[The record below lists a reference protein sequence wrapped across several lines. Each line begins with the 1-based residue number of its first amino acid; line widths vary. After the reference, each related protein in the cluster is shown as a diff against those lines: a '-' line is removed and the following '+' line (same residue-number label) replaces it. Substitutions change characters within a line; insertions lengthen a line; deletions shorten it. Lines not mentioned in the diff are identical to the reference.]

1 MKEKNA
7 MRTLAIALL
16 VALGAA
22 LETSTA
28 AATPPQS
35 AYDGNL
41 NTRWANDG
49 TLATAWIQY
58 DLGSAQPIAAVKVR
72 RLRDRDLCDRD
83 VTRLADHA
91 TVTVSA

>member
-49 TLATAWIQY
+49 TLAPNQA
-58 DLGSAQPIAAVKVR
+58 
-72 RLRDRDLCDRD
+72 
-83 VTRLADHA
+83 
-91 TVTVSA
+91 